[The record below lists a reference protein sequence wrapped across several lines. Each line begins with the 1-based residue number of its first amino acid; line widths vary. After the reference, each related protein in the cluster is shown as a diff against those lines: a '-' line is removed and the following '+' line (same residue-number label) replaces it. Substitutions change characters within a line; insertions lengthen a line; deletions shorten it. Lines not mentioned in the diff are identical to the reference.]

1 MSEKKQ
7 KLTEKQERFV
17 EEYLVDLNATAAAKR
32 AGYSEKTASRIGPEL
47 LGKTCIRDAIEK
59 AQKDRASRTQT
70 KQDDVV
76 KELWNYY
83 RVNAVLIEK
92 MGFGGRD
99 KDIDGKDAWKMVDSK
114 AAGKALDMLMKHY
127 GCYDADNRRSVDGL
141 IQFVWGDKE

>member
-7 KLTEKQERFV
+7 KLTSRQERFV

-47 LGKTCIRDAIEK
+47 LGKTCISDAIEK
-59 AQKDRASRTQT
+59 AMEKRATRTGIT
-70 KQDDVV
+70 QDVVV

-99 KDIDGKDAWKMVDSK
+99 KDIDGNDAWKMVDSK
-114 AAGKALDMLMKHY
+114 AAGKALDMLMKHV
-127 GCYDADNRRSVDGL
+127 GGYDADNRREVGGS
-141 IQFVWGDKE
+141 IQFVWGDEE

>member
-1 MSEKKQ
+1 MTEREKK
-7 KLTEKQERFV
+7 LTPKQARFV
-17 EEYLVDLNATAAAKR
+17 EEYLVDLNATAAARR
-32 AGYSEKTASRIGPEL
+32 AGYSEKTADRIGAEL

-59 AQKDRASRTQT
+59 AQKDRAARTKT
-70 KQDDVV
+70 SQDDVV

-99 KDIDGKDAWKMVDSK
+99 KDIDGNDAWKMVDSK

-141 IQFVWGDKE
+141 LQFVWGDKE